1 MKFKW
6 FFFLVLFGTL
16 ISCIEKIIDKPDNL
30 ISKEMMAKIY
40 YDLAIV
46 TAAKNTNN
54 AILKKHHIEGMDY
67 IYTKYG
73 IDSVQFV
80 QSDLY
85 YASNPD
91 IYKEIYENSEKRIKE
106 DVKVI
111 EDEKELKR
119 KQDSIE
125 RAKSPKELDSLIVQ
139 QPDID

>member
-1 MKFKW
+1 
-6 FFFLVLFGTL
+6 
-16 ISCIEKIIDKPDNL
+16 
-30 ISKEMMAKIY
+30 MMAKIY

-125 RAKSPKELDSLIVQ
+125 RAKNPQQLDSLIVQ

>member
-6 FFFLVLFGTL
+6 VLSLALFIVS
-16 ISCIEKIIDKPDNL
+16 ISCVEKIIDKPENL
-30 ISKEMMAKIY
+30 ISKEEMAKIY

-54 AILKKHHIEGMDY
+54 SILKKHHIEGMDY

-80 QSDLY
+80 ESDLY
-85 YASNPD
+85 YASRPE

-106 DVKVI
+106 DVKMA
-111 EDEKELKR
+111 EEKKELKR

-125 RAKSPKELDSLIVQ
+125 RASKPKELDSIKIE
-139 QPDID
+139 PKKID